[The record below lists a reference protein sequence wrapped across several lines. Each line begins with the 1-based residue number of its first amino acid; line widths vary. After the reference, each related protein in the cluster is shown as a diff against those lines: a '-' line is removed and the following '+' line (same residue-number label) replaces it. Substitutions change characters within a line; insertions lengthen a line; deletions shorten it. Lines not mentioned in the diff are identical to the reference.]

1 MKKPILL
8 LLKVALIAAP
18 SAYAQDADLWQSL
31 KNRYPEEPAV
41 FIERSEELNISVE
54 GDSLRIVNDV
64 KEEIMHLKE
73 QTEAYSGR
81 KVYGSHFSHVADI
94 KAKTLVWDRNRYRE
108 VDVSDFKKNS
118 DRDRG
123 IFYDDSYYYT
133 FDFPSVA
140 SRNRT
145 QLTYREL
152 QTDPRFLSGFMFVT
166 YLPQAKTSYTI
177 KTTRD
182 VELVYQVLNDP
193 DKKIKFRKTEK
204 GKNIIYE
211 WTSDNVPALRT
222 EDEAPSIRYFAPH
235 LVCYVKSYQ
244 ANGKKVNVLSDINDL
259 YKWYYGFVKDLN
271 QEASPQLTGIVDQFK
286 KESKDELD
294 LVKKVFYWVQ
304 DHIQYIAFEQ
314 GMRGLIPH
322 NGAYT
327 CDKRYGDCK
336 DMANLIVN
344 MLQIAGVKSYH
355 TWIGTRDLPYKYS
368 ELPTPLVDNHMIA
381 TYISEKG
388 EYYFLDATSDYTPFG
403 FPSSMIQGKE
413 ALISRGPDTFEI
425 RQVPVLAREQNVMTD
440 SMTIVL
446 EGNALKGYGVSTL
459 SGYPKVFGGYELDR
473 AEKDDVTR
481 YVTKLVG
488 KGSNKFFLDDYE
500 VTNLNLRDSPTT
512 VNYKFRVLDYFQTID
527 DEIYIN
533 LNLNKDYYN
542 TFINTDTRK
551 SPRESDYKYV
561 KYETI
566 SLQLPEG
573 YEVEYLPEAAHHDG
587 DQLGYDIRYEV
598 KGDKILYSRIF
609 YLNFLLLT
617 PEQFASWNESV
628 KRVSEAYKEAIILK
642 KKS

>member
-1 MKKPILL
+1 MKKSILL
-8 LLKVALIAAP
+8 WLKVTLIAIP
-18 SAYAQDADLWQSL
+18 SAYAQDAELWQSL
-31 KNRYPEEPAV
+31 KSRYPDEPAV
-41 FIERSEELNISVE
+41 FIERSEELSLSVE

-64 KEEIMHLKE
+64 KEDMMHLKE

-94 KAKTLVWDRNRYRE
+94 KAKTLVWDKNRYRE
-108 VDVSDFKKNS
+108 IGVSDFKKNS

-166 YLPQAKTSYTI
+166 YLPQARTSYTI

-182 VELVYQVLNDP
+182 VDLVFQVLNDP

-204 GKNIIYE
+204 GKNITYE
-211 WTSDNVPALRT
+211 WTAENLPAVKT
-222 EDEAPSIRYFAPH
+222 EDEAPSFRYFAPH

-244 ANGKKVNVLSDINDL
+244 ANGKKINVLSDINDL

-271 QEASPQLTGIVDQFK
+271 QEVSPQLTAIVDQLR
-286 KESKDELD
+286 KESKTELE
-294 LVKKVFYWVQ
+294 LVRNVFYWVQ

-368 ELPTPLVDNHMIA
+368 EIPTPLVDNHMIT
-381 TYISEKG
+381 TYIAENG
-388 EYYFLDATSDYTPFG
+388 DYYFLDATSDYTPFG
-403 FPSSMIQGKE
+403 FPSSMIQGQE
-413 ALISRGPDTFEI
+413 ALISKGPDAFEI
-425 RQVPVLAREQNVMTD
+425 RQVPVLEREQNVMTD

-446 EGNALKGYGVSTL
+446 EGNALSGYGASTL
-459 SGYPKVFGGYELDR
+459 KGYPKVFGGYELDR
-473 AEKDDVTR
+473 AEKDDITR

-500 VTNLNLRDSPTT
+500 VSNLHLRDSATT
-512 VNYKFRVLDYFQTID
+512 VKYKFRVLDYFQKID
-527 DEIYIN
+527 DEIYLN
-533 LNLNKDYYN
+533 MNLNKDYYN
-542 TFINTDTRK
+542 TFINLQTRK
-551 SPRESDYKYV
+551 APRESDYRYV

-566 SLQLPEG
+566 SLQVPDG
-573 YEVEYLPEAAHHDG
+573 YEVEYLPESAHYDG
-587 DQLGYDIRYEV
+587 EQLGYDIHYELKDGKV
-598 KGDKILYSRIF
+598 LYSKTF
-609 YLNFLLLT
+609 YLNFLLLR